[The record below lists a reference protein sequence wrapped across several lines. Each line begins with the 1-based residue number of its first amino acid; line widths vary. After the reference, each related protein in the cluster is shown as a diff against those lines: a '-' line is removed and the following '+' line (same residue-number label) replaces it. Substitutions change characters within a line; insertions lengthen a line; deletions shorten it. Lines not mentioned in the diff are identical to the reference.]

1 MQTTVSPEARKLVVN
16 TIKGLAMDAVEKA
29 QSGHPGT
36 PMGLADIATEL
47 WLSEIKYNAKD
58 PHWAGRD
65 RFVLSCGHASMLLYS
80 LLHLADFGL
89 TLDDIKAFRQW
100 GSKTP
105 GHPEVHHTTG
115 VETTTGPLGQG
126 ISNAVGMALAAK
138 MKEARFGELFGY
150 RVFVIAS
157 DGDLMEGVSAEASSL
172 AGHLG
177 LNNLVAFWD
186 DNRITID
193 GSTDITFTED
203 VGARYEAYGWRV
215 LRIDGHDVAQIKG
228 ALEAARSE
236 KDKPVFIVART
247 HIADGSPNM
256 HDTSAAHGAPLG
268 AEEIAA
274 TKVAIGLPAESFFVA
289 PGAYEAFKTRANA
302 AEGAYND
309 WQAKVKAWRAADATR
324 AAAYDAFESGSVP
337 SDIYERMLAKVPE
350 KDDATRNLG
359 GVLLQEVGQAIPGF
373 VGGAA
378 DLVGSTKTAVK
389 GAAYIS
395 KGKFEGRNIHFGI
408 REHGMGA
415 ICNGL
420 ALSGF
425 LPFASTFLV
434 FSDYMRPS
442 IRLSALMETPCWWIF
457 THDSIFLGEDGP
469 THQPVEQ
476 LASLRLIPNLAV
488 FRPADAMEIAACY
501 AMALARTK
509 GPSAFSLTRQ
519 KVTKIARPAGF
530 DPKSM
535 LRGGYIAAEATSGT
549 PDLVIVATGSEVEL
563 AIKAR
568 VELEKSG
575 KNVRVVS
582 MPCVDVFQE
591 QDSVYRAS
599 ILPPNVPRVSIEA
612 GVTDGWRGLLGEKAL
627 CLGIDRFGASAP
639 DKVLATKFGFTS
651 EAVIAAVQV
660 WLQSN

>member
-1 MQTTVSPEARKLVVN
+1 MQTNVSPEARNLVVN
-16 TIKGLAMDAVEKA
+16 TIKCLAMDAVEKA

-47 WLSEIKYNAKD
+47 WLSEMTYDAKD

-105 GHPEVHHTTG
+105 GHPEVHHTAG

-138 MKEARFGELFGY
+138 MKEARFGALFGY

-177 LNNLVAFWD
+177 LSNLVAFWD

-193 GSTDITFTED
+193 GSTEITFTED

-215 LRIDGHDVAQIKG
+215 LRIDGHDVAQIKK
-228 ALEAARSE
+228 ALDTARAE
-236 KDKPVFIVART
+236 KEKPVFIVART
-247 HIADGSPNM
+247 HIANGAPNV
-256 HDTSAAHGAPLG
+256 HDTSGAHGAPLG
-268 AEEIAA
+268 DKEIAA
-274 TKVAIGLPAESFFVA
+274 TKAALGCEAGAFSVPS
-289 PGAYEAFKTRANA
+289 GAYEAFKARAKGAEAAHAEWNA
-302 AEGAYND
+302 N
-309 WQAKVKAWRAADATR
+309 VKAWREADAMR
-324 AAAYDAFESGSVP
+324 AAAYDAFERCAIP
-337 SDIYERMLAKVPE
+337 SDIYERMLAKLPE
-350 KDDATRNLG
+350 KEDATRNTG
-359 GVLLQEVGQAIPGF
+359 GVLLQEVAQAIPNF

-395 KGKFEGRNIHFGI
+395 KGSFEGRNLHFGI

-469 THQPVEQ
+469 THQPVEH

-488 FRPADAMEIAACY
+488 FRPADSMEIAACY
-501 AMALARTK
+501 AMALSRTK

-519 KVTKIARPAGF
+519 KVAKIARPDGF
-530 DPKSM
+530 DPKSI
-535 LRGGYIAAEATSGT
+535 LRGGYIAAEATGGKA
-549 PDLVIVATGSEVEL
+549 DLVIVATGSEVEL

-568 VELEKSG
+568 TELEKSG
-575 KNVRVVS
+575 KHVRVVS
-582 MPCVDVFQE
+582 MPCVDIFME
-591 QDSVYRAS
+591 QDAAYRAGL
-599 ILPPNVPRVSIEA
+599 LPAGVARVSIEA
-612 GVTDGWRGLLGEKAL
+612 GVTEGWRALLGEKAL
-627 CLGIDRFGASAP
+627 CLGLDRFGASAP
-639 DKVLATKFGFTS
+639 DKVLAEQFGFTA
-651 EAVIAAVQV
+651 EAVVASVQK
-660 WLQSN
+660 WLQVS